1 MSNFSAALRNL
12 ASKLLRD
19 SGRRLRRAARRAQTS
34 GKDARSH
41 IRSGRADARDAVQH
55 AYAGTVKASRAFERW
70 RLHVWERTA
79 VEVSVRRELRQ
90 AARGS
95 APIIVGPWLGEV
107 GYEALYWV
115 PFVRW
120 FVDQYR
126 VDQERL
132 VVVSRGGVGS
142 WYSDLTDKYIEIF
155 DLATPDDMRQAN
167 DRRRASGD
175 QKQLTQLDFDQ
186 AILDQVRR
194 RLGTHATVCHPS
206 TMFRL
211 LRRFWLGS
219 ESMQYVVD
227 HTSYRLIPAGTA
239 ASCPPLPAAFV
250 AVKFYSGRAL
260 PETAETRA
268 TLRTLLERVRQD
280 RPIVVLDTG
289 VTPDEHHDFG
299 LFDMPDVHSL
309 AEWLTPQN
317 NLGVQTE
324 VIRRAELFIGTCGS
338 VAWLAPML
346 GTPTMAVYVDDH
358 LLAPHL
364 YAARQIYPTI
374 GAASFIP
381 LDLSAIAALSIDG
394 MAVQRKAVAGM
405 RPN

>member
-1 MSNFSAALRNL
+1 MSKLSATRNL

-19 SGRRLRRAARRAQTS
+19 FGRRLRRVTRHAQTT
-34 GKDARSH
+34 GKDARSQM
-41 IRSGRADARDAVQH
+41 RRGGTDARDAVQH
-55 AYAGTVKASRAFERW
+55 AYAGTVKATRAFERW

-79 VEVSVRRELRQ
+79 VEVSVRRELRR

-126 VDQERL
+126 VDRERL
-132 VVVSRGGVGS
+132 VIVSRGGVRS
-142 WYSDLTDKYIEIF
+142 WYSDLTEKYIEIF
-155 DLATPDDMRQAN
+155 DLLTPADLRDAN
-167 DRRRASGD
+167 ERRRASGD
-175 QKQLTQLDFDQ
+175 QKQVTRSDFD
-186 AILDQVRR
+186 AALLDQLRR
-194 RLGTHATVCHPS
+194 RVGTHATVCHPS

-211 LRRFWLGS
+211 LRRFWLGT

-227 HTSYRLIPAGTA
+227 HTSYRLVPGAGA
-239 ASCPPLPAAFV
+239 SSCPPLPPSFV

-268 TLRTLLERVRQD
+268 TLRAFLERVRQD

-289 VTPDEHHDFG
+289 VDADEHHDFG
-299 LFDMPDVHSL
+299 LLDMPDVHSL
-309 AEWLTPQN
+309 AARLTPQN

-324 VIRRAELFIGTCGS
+324 VIRRADLFVGTCGS

-346 GTPTMAVYVDDH
+346 GTPTIAVYTDDH
-358 LLAPHL
+358 LLPPHL
-364 YAARQIYPTI
+364 YAARQIYPAI
-374 GAASFIP
+374 GAASFVA
-381 LDLSAIAALSIDG
+381 LDLSAAALLTVDG
-394 MAVQRKAVAGM
+394 MALPRKAVAGM
-405 RPN
+405 RPG